1 MRLLLKFVDTSQFL
15 FKYHE
20 NEDNLHKVLRSFM
33 SAFAGKVTVAALVTK
48 LTDVPMFAL
57 VTFVTVFT
65 SVANLTNDFLSR
77 VPLFLDCHVY
87 T

>member
-1 MRLLLKFVDTSQFL
+1 
-15 FKYHE
+15 
-20 NEDNLHKVLRSFM
+20 M